1 MGKGDGRAG
10 ARAQFPARNSA
21 QFGAIRRR
29 LSLTPIPGCPRAQE
43 ERTAEEAI
51 AEQLRIDEEAK
62 ERRLEKLAAQQAA
75 EAEAA
80 AATAAGTANGASG
93 KAGSALPFTGE
104 MGSSGSHLLDPNPTT
119 KVAGSAPA
127 TALHR
132 ADSDPVH
139 AGDEEAM
146 LHELR
151 SGKKAL
157 ASEKFESTV
166 V

>member
-1 MGKGDGRAG
+1 MIS
-10 ARAQFPARNSA
+10 ARVS
-21 QFGAIRRR
+21 RR
-29 LSLTPIPGCPRAQE
+29 LT
-43 ERTAEEAI
+43 
-51 AEQLRIDEEAK
+51 QL
-62 ERRLEKLAAQQAA
+62 LFTFT
-75 EAEAA
+75 AA
-80 AATAAGTANGASG
+80 A
-93 KAGSALPFTGE
+93 PFTGE

-127 TALHR
+127 AALHR

>member
-21 QFGAIRRR
+21 QFGAPLSDAHSR
-29 LSLTPIPGCPRAQE
+29 LPPLQE

-75 EAEAA
+75 EAEAT
-80 AATAAGTANGASG
+80 ATAAGTANGASG

>member
-1 MGKGDGRAG
+1 
-10 ARAQFPARNSA
+10 
-21 QFGAIRRR
+21 
-29 LSLTPIPGCPRAQE
+29 
-43 ERTAEEAI
+43 
-51 AEQLRIDEEAK
+51 
-62 ERRLEKLAAQQAA
+62 
-75 EAEAA
+75 
-80 AATAAGTANGASG
+80 
-93 KAGSALPFTGE
+93 

-127 TALHR
+127 TAAALHR

>member
-1 MGKGDGRAG
+1 M
-10 ARAQFPARNSA
+10 
-21 QFGAIRRR
+21 
-29 LSLTPIPGCPRAQE
+29 
-43 ERTAEEAI
+43 
-51 AEQLRIDEEAK
+51 
-62 ERRLEKLAAQQAA
+62 AAVAL
-75 EAEAA
+75 A

>member
-1 MGKGDGRAG
+1 
-10 ARAQFPARNSA
+10 
-21 QFGAIRRR
+21 
-29 LSLTPIPGCPRAQE
+29 
-43 ERTAEEAI
+43 
-51 AEQLRIDEEAK
+51 
-62 ERRLEKLAAQQAA
+62 
-75 EAEAA
+75 
-80 AATAAGTANGASG
+80 
-93 KAGSALPFTGE
+93 

-127 TALHR
+127 AALHR

-166 V
+166 GEAAVRGPWCRSWCRYPDLLRYA